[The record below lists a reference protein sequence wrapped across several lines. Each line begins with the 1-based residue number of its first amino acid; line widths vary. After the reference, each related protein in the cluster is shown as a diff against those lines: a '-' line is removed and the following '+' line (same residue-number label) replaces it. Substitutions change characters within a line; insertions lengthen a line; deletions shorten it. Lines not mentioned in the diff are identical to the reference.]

1 MNVEQMVDLVNFAKS
16 NVEKFE
22 KRLMD
27 TRADIETIKSEKR
40 KEEESLKAQYESFVD
55 FIIFFR
61 QA

>member
-1 MNVEQMVDLVNFAKS
+1 MNVEQMVDLVNFSKS

-40 KEEESLKAQYESFVD
+40 KEEESLKA
-55 FIIFFR
+55 
-61 QA
+61 